1 MLHKTRGIVFKTVKY
16 SETSIITTI
25 YTEKFGNQTYII
37 SGVRSSKSKSKAAL
51 YRHGNLLELVVY
63 HKETGNIM
71 RISEAKFA
79 HAYLEI
85 PFQIIKSSL
94 LLFYIELLNKTLKEH
109 EQNEELF
116 DFLFEIFIALD
127 ETDRPTAN
135 HHIWFLL
142 ALSKYLGFYPASD
155 EGSYFDLREGVFVRT
170 MPVHMNFIP
179 EGLSKKLRNIID
191 PELINYDQIQ
201 LSGGERKQLLH
212 YLLQYYKL
220 HVAEFGEMHSLNILE
235 ELFKK

>member
-63 HKETGNIM
+63 HKETRNIM

-79 HAYLEI
+79 HAYQEI

-142 ALSKYLGFYPASD
+142 ALSKYLGFYLASD

-170 MPVHMNFIP
+170 MPGHMNFIP